1 MTKELR
7 EKLMTVF
14 LLAAVM
20 VAACI
25 LLDGGLRLLLL
36 IPLYIALMEIM
47 TSLVRMLLK
56 EPEPRKMSDEELL
69 REEEAWYASRQN
81 PKTMKKLRPV
91 GWIVNGLGVG
101 VSFLNMCMIGNDA
114 FWTGVG
120 VLVFAG
126 TILLCSVFP
135 AYFSLN
141 HLEKEKNRVTTFP
154 IINLMIPYFLPLGI
168 NGLRSLMTF
177 TFADWMAVV
186 EAIVMVTAVVGFVMR
201 LAVPEFRRHTSNW
214 VGGLILFLIF
224 SFGLAAPIN
233 HIFESQKPRI
243 VAAVVTEWNP
253 GGYRSA
259 PTYTMRL
266 PDGTFIRMDAKDGFA
281 DRSYRIWQTIPLE
294 YHEGALGIPYYCYND

>member
-7 EKLMTVF
+7 EKLLIV
-14 LLAAVM
+14 LLLGAVAAT
-20 VAACI
+20 ACI

-36 IPLYIALMEIM
+36 IPLYIAVMEAM
-47 TSLVRMLLK
+47 TQLVRMLLK
-56 EPEPRKMSDEELL
+56 EPERGKMSYEELL
-69 REEEAWYASRQN
+69 RDEEAWYASRQD
-81 PKTMKKLRPV
+81 PQKMKKLRPV
-91 GWIVNGLGVG
+91 GWIVNGLGVA
-101 VSFLNMCMIGNDA
+101 VSFVNMCLIGNDA

-120 VLVFAG
+120 VLVFAS

-141 HLEKEKNRVTTFP
+141 HLEGEKHRVSTFP
-154 IINLMIPYFLPLGI
+154 IINLMIPYFLPIGV
-168 NGLRSLMTF
+168 NGLRFLMIF
-177 TFADWMAVV
+177 TFVDWMAVL
-186 EAIVMVTAVVGFVMR
+186 EAIVMVSMVVGFVMR

-214 VGGLILFLIF
+214 VGGMILFLIF

-253 GGYRSA
+253 GGRRSA
-259 PTYTMRL
+259 PTYTLRL
-266 PDGTFIRMDAKDGFA
+266 PDGTFIQMDAKDGFA
-281 DRSYRIWQTIPLE
+281 DRNYRLWQTIPLE